1 MSTAVD
7 RFVASGAVYDT
18 ATNTLLL
25 NGVAVQISSQA
36 VGNFLYNNGT
46 NWVNQSLVAGTG
58 ISISGATITNAGV
71 TSFQG
76 VTGAVTLTAGSGIT
90 ISGTT
95 ITNSG
100 VTSISNSD
108 GTLTISPTTGA
119 SVASINLGN
128 ANTWTALQTFSG
140 GITIPTSA
148 AIQMGTSVVNSSETD
163 IAWSAGTI
171 STTNPQFKLSALRY
185 NASGDWSQV
194 VMYFYDGTNFYQPL
208 TLTYPATTSTYKN
221 TLDDGSGN
229 SIITGTITTQAYVA
243 PYNYSV
249 VMGSNSGGGVGWITF
264 GGYSNVTNSNGN
276 NFPMLYNI
284 TNGFSIGWN
293 VLTAAHEIDL
303 ISGMANN
310 IVASSNSDILALAKY
325 TGSTQTDVTLYHA
338 FGSSGFSFVS
348 GAITSDGSGN
358 MTVTGDLITNST
370 LAVGNASNGTIYY
383 LDISQIGNA
392 NSSTTS
398 YNSNVLKFWTSY
410 YNGTSTVYPVAT
422 IQAIANSGVPY
433 ISCSTGLLVSTT
445 GGAGEFQQF
454 VLFDTVSS
462 DTTPYKGFRVS
473 NGSLQINNSAFTQ
486 TILTL
491 TDSGQLTIL
500 QSGSF
505 GGSGNFGGSLGLTTA
520 QIGFFPYSYS
530 ETLGQNISPIT
541 LWNNVDSV
549 GGFIGENYSTI
560 QFGMFNRTSSTQGAL
575 AGNSWMMNF
584 GINYNGQVFTYLPSN
599 YAIGLSS
606 SVNSGVRN
614 MLDDGSGNMSIAADL
629 TVNNT
634 LAVGNASNG
643 TTYYLNISEIGNA
656 NSSVTSY
663 NSNILKFWTS
673 YYNGTNTVSPVIT
686 LQAIANSG
694 NPYLAIGSG
703 ITTLRTSAFSIAPGA
718 SPFHY
723 TPTLNTLV
731 IITGGTG
738 VSIYYS
744 ANGGTEIAIGLDA
757 GMFFVKGGDSLIVSY
772 TVAPSMHGI
781 QM

>member
-119 SVASINLGN
+119 AVASLALGH
-128 ANTWTALQTFSG
+128 ANTWTATQTFTG
-140 GITIPTSA
+140 NPTMVS
-148 AIQMGTSVVNSSETD
+148 TL
-163 IAWSAGTI
+163 SAGGLDGMWQTWNWLGGDSLSNAYAGSSLFQVNGNNLWEI
-171 STTNPQFKLSALRY
+171 ATVSVSTTGAGVPTTGMMEFYSYHLNSYLLRIDLFGGGLI
-185 NASGDWSQV
+185 S
-194 VMYFYDGTNFYQPL
+194 
-208 TLTYPATTSTYKN
+208 YKN

-229 SIITGTITTQAYVA
+229 TIITGSLTTDGTITTQAYVA

-264 GGYSNVTNSNGN
+264 GGYSNFTNSNGN

-284 TNGFSIGWN
+284 SNGFSIGWN

-383 LDISQIGNA
+383 LNISQIGNA

-462 DTTPYKGFRVS
+462 DTTPYKGFRVG

-491 TDSGQLTIL
+491 TDSGNLSIP
-500 QSGSF
+500 GSF
-505 GGSGNFGGSLGLTTA
+505 GLNTPQNTLTGTTSGTITWSQPYTGSSYKKLIFWVSDYENKTTTA
-520 QIGFFPYSYS
+520 QTITFPTAFAQPPSVT
-530 ETLGQNISPIT
+530 TLQRG
-541 LWNNVDSV
+541 SV
-549 GGFIGENYSTI
+549 G
-560 QFGMFNRTSSTQGAL
+560 
-575 AGNSWMMNF
+575 
-584 GINYNGQVFTYLPSN
+584 
-599 YAIGLSS
+599 
-606 SVNSGVRN
+606 
-614 MLDDGSGNMSIAADL
+614 
-629 TVNNT
+629 TVSFP
-634 LAVGNASNG
+634 V
-643 TTYYLNISEIGNA
+643 
-656 NSSVTSY
+656 SVTQ
-663 NSNILKFWTS
+663 T
-673 YYNGTNTVSPVIT
+673 TIT
-686 LQAIANSG
+686 FPISM
-694 NPYLAIGSG
+694 
-703 ITTLRTSAFSIAPGA
+703 TSAV
-718 SPFHY
+718 Y
-723 TPTLNTLV
+723 CWV
-731 IITGGTG
+731 IVEG
-738 VSIYYS
+738 Y
-744 ANGGTEIAIGLDA
+744 
-757 GMFFVKGGDSLIVSY
+757 
-772 TVAPSMHGI
+772 
-781 QM
+781 